1 MALQAI
7 VEDLDAVPEALREYY
22 REIDDGFVLDLE
34 GVERHP
40 ATRAL
45 KNAKDREAEERR
57 KRGEKVVELE
67 DRLKAFEGLDAEA
80 ARRAL
85 AEAEAQADRHLIDQG
100 EIDTLIQGKTAR
112 LRTEHE
118 IEIKSLGAA
127 LSEAKAALAEVKI
140 FDAIKDAA
148 IKAGVRDGALD
159 DVVNRAR
166 AVWRLVDG
174 APAAVRPDTGD
185 EPWLADDGAPI
196 TMGRWVD
203 DLAGAAAHLFKPNR
217 GGDAQGGG
225 VDATGRQVID
235 IAEPNAIGRNLE
247 AFAKGEVTGTA

>member
-1 MALQAI
+1 M
-7 VEDLDAVPEALREYY
+7 EDLDAVPEALREYY
-22 REIDDGFVLDLE
+22 REIDDAFVLDLE

-57 KRGEKVVELE
+57 KRGEKVAELE
-67 DRLKAFEGLDAEA
+67 DRLSAFDGLDPEA

-85 AEAEAQADRHLIDQG
+85 AAAEAQADRHLIDQG
-100 EIDTLIQGKTAR
+100 EIDTLIQTKTAR
-112 LRTEHE
+112 LRAEHQKE
-118 IEIKSLGAA
+118 IDALGTA
-127 LSEAKAALAEVKI
+127 LGRAEAALAEVKI
-140 FDAIKDAA
+140 FDAVKDAA

-159 DVVNRAR
+159 DVVNRGR

-174 APAAVRPDTGD
+174 TATAI
-185 EPWLADDGAPI
+185 EPGTRDQAWLADDGAPI
-196 TMGRWVD
+196 TMGRWID
-203 DLAGAAAHLFKPNR
+203 ELAGEAAHLFKPNR

-225 VDATGRQVID
+225 VDGEGRRVID

-247 AFAKGEVTGTA
+247 AFAKGEVTGVA